1 MQEELGGQDGRCEK
15 QKGAGAG
22 EAARADA
29 AGGERVAR
37 LSHGAAHVVGDVDGP
52 TALAAHKWHAWYYH
66 RLGKSIDPFN
76 GKSQPVLFPFVRGH
90 HARHQATYAATD
102 TEPGAQ

>member
-52 TALAAHKWHAWYYH
+52 TALAAHKWHAWYCSLLNFACLS
-66 RLGKSIDPFN
+66 RSRTQSRRTLS
-76 GKSQPVLFPFVRGH
+76 H
-90 HARHQATYAATD
+90 HSAGYQLLANRI
-102 TEPGAQ
+102 PS